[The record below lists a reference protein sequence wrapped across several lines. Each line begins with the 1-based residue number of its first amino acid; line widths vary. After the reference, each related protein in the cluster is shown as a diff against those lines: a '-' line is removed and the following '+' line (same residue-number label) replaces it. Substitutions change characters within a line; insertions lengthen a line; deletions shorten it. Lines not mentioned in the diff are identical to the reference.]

1 MGLSLLWS
9 VAGLGA
15 GRGGAGMSSLES
27 SLPPVSTWSPDSWT
41 WVSASLVGGGSSCG
55 EAMTGFV
62 MSGGMDSA
70 LPVHSLCSQS
80 VVEEVKYV
88 ER

>member
-1 MGLSLLWS
+1 
-9 VAGLGA
+9 
-15 GRGGAGMSSLES
+15 MSSLES
-27 SLPPVSTWSPDSWT
+27 SLPPVSTWSLDSWK
-41 WVSASLVGGGSSCG
+41 WASASLVGGGSSSG

-70 LPVHSLCSQS
+70 LLVHSLCSQS
-80 VVEEVKYV
+80 VVGEVKDV